1 MELILPVPE
10 TASGELDDATLIEH
24 YAPPPEATR
33 WLRVNFVSSADG
45 AVEVDGNSHA
55 LSSEDDMRAFRF
67 IRMRCDVLIT
77 GAGTVRTDG
86 YQALRM
92 SPERVEWRRAH
103 GLPDHPVM
111 AVVTRSAD
119 LDLSMPLFTQAP
131 QRPIV
136 ITCERAPVERRLAAE
151 EVADVLVAGD
161 DGVDFAT
168 ALDLLEERGL
178 RQQLCEGGPHI
189 LGELTAA
196 DLVDELCLTLSP
208 VLAGAGSGRITDG
221 PSSPLRRMRLAQ
233 ALHANGNL
241 LLRYIRLR

>member
-10 TASGELDDATLIEH
+10 TPSGELDDAALMER
-24 YAPPPEATR
+24 YAPPADVNR

-45 AVEVDGNSHA
+45 AVEVEGNSHA
-55 LSSEDDMRAFRF
+55 LSGEDDMRAFRF
-67 IRMRCDVLIT
+67 IRMHCDVLIT

-92 SPERVEWRRAH
+92 SADRVDWRRAR
-103 GLPDHPVM
+103 GMPDHPVM

-119 LDLSMPLFTQAP
+119 LDLSMPLFARAP
-131 QRPIV
+131 VRPIV
-136 ITCERAPVERRLAAE
+136 ITCESAPAERRLAIE
-151 EVADVLVAGD
+151 EVADVIVAGD

-178 RQQLCEGGPHI
+178 KQQLCEGGPHI

-221 PSSPLRRMRLAQ
+221 PESPLRRMRLAQ
-233 ALHANGNL
+233 VLHANDNL
-241 LLRYIRLR
+241 LLRYVRLR